1 MQIKKTLC
9 LQGRKWWNCNF
20 ANHEI
25 LLYTMLYISE
35 HLSIYLLFFLCHGFI
50 SLNYLPNTWQYF
62 IKMFH
67 VLIHA
72 KYQCKG
78 SINVLHMHHLVSCAF
93 HLCVPPS
100 SGDLLLSFCS
110 EAAQVWASLCV
121 CASFECLV
129 LDAGKSYSAS
139 SIIKPFSLCRR
150 WNVSGHFPRLLPDGI
165 ERPRKTQSLLSRF
178 WMVYHTTTTSS

>member
-1 MQIKKTLC
+1 MKYCCILC
-9 LQGRKWWNCNF
+9 Y
-20 ANHEI
+20 I
-25 LLYTMLYISE
+25 LVSISPF
-35 HLSIYLLFFLCHGFI
+35 ICFFSLCHCFI

-93 HLCVPPS
+93 HLCVSSFPPAIS
-100 SGDLLLSFCS
+100 CW
-110 EAAQVWASLCV
+110 V
-121 CASFECLV
+121 
-129 LDAGKSYSAS
+129 SAL
-139 SIIKPFSLCRR
+139 KQHRR

>member
-1 MQIKKTLC
+1 MKYCCILC
-9 LQGRKWWNCNF
+9 Y
-20 ANHEI
+20 I
-25 LLYTMLYISE
+25 LVSISPF
-35 HLSIYLLFFLCHGFI
+35 ICFFSLCHCFI

-93 HLCVPPS
+93 HLCVSSFPPAIS
-100 SGDLLLSFCS
+100 CWVSALKQHRY
-110 EAAQVWASLCV
+110 ERLCV

-139 SIIKPFSLCRR
+139 SIINPFSLCRR